1 MSKETTIVFIYDTK
15 KLQNEEDDPATAI
28 LYFHPTWVSDHQ
40 KTVLCGQLIGIIH
53 CIRKVF
59 QVPQVISLE
68 SGKFYVNNVDGRY
81 LLAVGTDRN
90 VPDWI
95 LLHRNNLLTSLIEFY
110 HKDIEEMANI
120 YGNSDALSAK
130 MYHMCE
136 TYLKI
141 ISFGGNIFSIIPSI
155 NLPKSASNVFIESL
169 NILHY
174 CQTFDSVLG
183 GLILHHNKVVATQLS
198 PFLTKM
204 IVLTDPYRIKSPAET
219 ITTNFHLP
227 IGVQMLE
234 IYISKFEYEELDK
247 NSSKL
252 RQVFENYEDIIKKV
266 GRSYNSSDSTD
277 TIVPNLKRDCSLLF
291 TTVPEEDNEISPNK
305 NVEATIIRLKKPSR
319 PKFLNL
325 TNKISDIKEVTQT
338 GTKTPYT
345 PFTGN
350 PGSVIS
356 TPMTDLKKVLHINT
370 YSICTDPEP
379 LEETEVDKENEENV
393 SNENREMSNSLIL
406 VEEQIQNISKIK
418 RSQSIS
424 VPINH
429 LEEMKGDECRV
440 INLCEREEETNS
452 DEVIHDLEHEKSE
465 KVTKR
470 KSLTLPLKSLS
481 LDSGSVLDN
490 SDATMSGL
498 LTPLMQ
504 KLSSLAFEKKSSGIC
519 SFTPTPL
526 EYKDIVPL
534 FKKQNNEKSKS
545 KSDQTPV
552 KCVLFICG
560 QQDTV
565 FGMLLKSNA
574 IDKENLVF
582 SLWELCTSRLG
593 DLEKQLH
600 QCMEPYSGNIVP
612 EQEPYSFLCLD
623 SQWDTLKRG
632 GPWETGEVNSL
643 SKIHRD
649 FQDNQS
655 ITEILCK
662 GNDNILYGVRTGDSE
677 IFYHQS
683 ECANGGLPTPSDS
696 MGHVPMRAKRS
707 LERDHAIVLL

>member
-40 KTVLCGQLIGIIH
+40 KTVLCGQLVGVIH
-53 CIRKVF
+53 CIRKIF
-59 QVPQVISLE
+59 SIPQVISLE
-68 SGKFYVNNVDGRY
+68 SGKFIVNNVDGRY

-95 LLHRNNLLTSLIEFY
+95 LLHRNDLLKSLVEFY
-110 HKDIEEMANI
+110 HKDIEEMASI
-120 YGNSDALSAK
+120 YGNTDALSAK

-155 NLPKSASNVFIESL
+155 NLPKSASNVFIETL
-169 NILHY
+169 NILQY
-174 CQTFDSVLG
+174 CQTFESVLG

-198 PFLTKM
+198 PYLTKM
-204 IVLTDPYRIKSPAET
+204 LVLTDPYRIKSPAEAV
-219 ITTNFHLP
+219 TTNFHLP
-227 IGVQMLE
+227 IGVQMIE
-234 IYISKFEYEELDK
+234 VYISKLEYDNLDK
-247 NSSKL
+247 TSSRL
-252 RQVFENYEDIIKKV
+252 RKVFENYEEVVKKV
-266 GRSYNSSDSTD
+266 PKSENTD
-277 TIVPNLKRDCSLLF
+277 FPDDIVPNLKRDCSLFF
-291 TTVPEEDNEISPNK
+291 TAVPEEDNEISPNK
-305 NVEATIIRLKKPSR
+305 NVDATIIRLKKPSR

-325 TNKISDIKEVTQT
+325 TNKISDIKEVTQSS
-338 GTKTPYT
+338 TKTPYT

-379 LEETEVDKENEENV
+379 LDQNEIDKENEENL
-393 SNENREMSNSLIL
+393 NREKSITSKLI
-406 VEEQIQNISKIK
+406 EEENQNISKTENGEGDLK
-418 RSQSIS
+418 DNCETVENSNLL
-424 VPINH
+424 VNNNINGNVKNDQKTVGV
-429 LEEMKGDECRV
+429 ES
-440 INLCEREEETNS
+440 ERPER
-452 DEVIHDLEHEKSE
+452 II
-465 KVTKR
+465 KR

-481 LDSGSVLDN
+481 IDSGTSQEK
-490 SDATMSGL
+490 SDAMTSGL

-519 SFTPTPL
+519 SYTPTPL
-526 EYKDIVPL
+526 EYKDVVPL
-534 FKKQNNEKSKS
+534 FKKRSNEESIVQN
-545 KSDQTPV
+545 DQTENTPI
-552 KCVLFICG
+552 KCVLFVCG

-565 FGMLLKSNA
+565 FSVLLKSEA
-574 IDKENLVF
+574 IDKENLVI
-582 SLWELCTSRLG
+582 SLWELCTGRLG

-600 QCMEPYSGNIVP
+600 QCMEPYSSNSVP

-623 SQWDTLKRG
+623 REWDTLKRG
-632 GPWETGEVNSL
+632 GPWETGDTNSL
-643 SKIHRD
+643 SKLHRD
-649 FQDNQS
+649 FQNNGN

-662 GNDNILYGVRTGDSE
+662 GNDSILYGVHTGDSE

-683 ECANGGLPTPSDS
+683 ESANGGLPTPSDS

>member
-15 KLQNEEDDPATAI
+15 KLQNEEDDPASAI

-59 QVPQVISLE
+59 NIPQIISLE
-68 SGKFYVNNVDGRY
+68 SGKFYVNNVEGRY

-90 VPDWI
+90 VPDWV
-95 LLHRNNLLTSLIEFY
+95 LLHRNNLFNSLISFY
-110 HKDIEEMANI
+110 HKDIEEIASI

-136 TYLKI
+136 TYLKM
-141 ISFGGNIFSIIPSI
+141 ISVGGNIFSIIPSI
-155 NLPKSASNVFIESL
+155 NLPKGASNVFIETL
-169 NILHY
+169 NILQY
-174 CQTFDSVLG
+174 CQTYDSVLG

-204 IVLTDPYRIKSPAET
+204 LVLTDPYRIKSPAET
-219 ITTNFHLP
+219 VTTNFHLP

-234 IYISKFEYEELDK
+234 VYISRSEYNELNRK
-247 NSSKL
+247 SSQL
-252 RQVFENYEDIIKKV
+252 RKVFENYKDIVKKV
-266 GRSYNSSDSTD
+266 ASGSLNCPDD
-277 TIVPNLKRDCSLLF
+277 VVPNLKRDCSLLF

-325 TNKISDIKEVTQT
+325 TNKISDIKEVTQS

-379 LEETEVDKENEENV
+379 PEQTELDKENEENLN
-393 SNENREMSNSLIL
+393 NENRERSHSLVSLDNGTQDITQFEKGVSDSTDHTNETETEKSL
-406 VEEQIQNISKIK
+406 NDEKKTQNIPELDKPEKITKK
-418 RSQSIS
+418 R
-424 VPINH
+424 
-429 LEEMKGDECRV
+429 
-440 INLCEREEETNS
+440 
-452 DEVIHDLEHEKSE
+452 
-465 KVTKR
+465 
-470 KSLTLPLKSLS
+470 SLTLPLKSLS
-481 LDSGSVLDN
+481 VDSGTMQDK
-490 SDATMSGL
+490 SDVTMSAL

-504 KLSSLAFEKKSSGIC
+504 KLSSLAFDKKSSGIC
-519 SFTPTPL
+519 SYTPTPL
-526 EYKDIVPL
+526 DFKDVVPL
-534 FKKQNNEKSKS
+534 FKKRNIEECKLKD
-545 KSDQTPV
+545 DQFETAPV
-552 KCVLFICG
+552 KCILFICG

-565 FGMLLKSNA
+565 FGTLLEYDA
-574 IDKENLVF
+574 VDKENLVF
-582 SLWELCTSRLG
+582 SLWELCTAKLG
-593 DLEKQLH
+593 EIEKQLH
-600 QCMEPYSGNIVP
+600 QNMEPYSGNTIP

-623 SQWDTLKRG
+623 SQWDTLKHG
-632 GPWETGEVNSL
+632 GPWETGEMNSL
-643 SKIHRD
+643 SKLHRD
-649 FQDNQS
+649 FQNNSS

-662 GNDNILYGVRTGDSE
+662 GNDSILYGVHTGDTE

-683 ECANGGLPTPSDS
+683 ESANGGLPTPSDS